1 MPDPM
6 PPGEVVAAA
15 EQLREL
21 LTTHP
26 AYRRRWMAHAHRM
39 RTSEINYAAVS
50 QVVALYLWDH
60 GLKAD
65 ADRDLPRKLRDRVR
79 QALRGEQLT
88 YETLTWLIE
97 AFEFNTDDTHKVWGA
112 FAGGS
117 MTSLGDDGIAFTLR
131 TLPVPI
137 VRPQRHRTTAL
148 FSRYY
153 IGMDRT
159 LNRIETSHVIVALE
173 DGVDTFAYSPRDS
186 LTDATVIS
194 GGSLVGFHKST
205 PGFIGV
211 ELRLARPLLKG
222 QYASLQYFTT
232 HRAAS
237 EQCTQLRRA
246 ARKRIDNVDM
256 RVIFEGVYPR
266 RSWWCAWDDYDK
278 GNEVL
283 VASVEVSHGSEL
295 HQFIPYVEEAVVGF
309 KWKW

>member
-1 MPDPM
+1 
-6 PPGEVVAAA
+6 
-15 EQLREL
+15 
-21 LTTHP
+21 
-26 AYRRRWMAHAHRM
+26 M
-39 RTSEINYAAVS
+39 RTSEINYAAVT

-60 GLKAD
+60 GLKTD
-65 ADRDLPRKLRDRVR
+65 TDRDLPRKLRDRVR

-97 AFEFNTDDTHKVWGA
+97 AFEFSMDDTHKVWDA

-117 MTSLGDDGIAFTLR
+117 VTNLGDDGIAFTLR

-137 VRPQRHRTTAL
+137 VKPQRHRTTAL

-153 IGMDRT
+153 IGADRT
-159 LNRIETSHVIVALE
+159 LNRIETSHVMVALE
-173 DGVDTFAYSPRDS
+173 NGVDTFAYSPRDT
-186 LTDATVIS
+186 LTDAIVIS
-194 GGSLVGFHKST
+194 GGSFIGFHKSA

-211 ELRLARPLLKG
+211 EFRLDQPLLKG
-222 QYASLQYFTT
+222 QYTSLQYFTT
-232 HRAAS
+232 HRAAP

-256 RVIFEGVYPR
+256 RVVFDGVYPTR
-266 RSWWCAWDDYDK
+266 AWWCVWDDYDK

-283 VASVEVSHGSEL
+283 VTPVKVTHESEL

-309 KWKW
+309 KWEW